1 MGTIITSRANPQIK
15 NIIQLKKDAGE
26 RRRQGVFLTEGIRMF
41 TEVPPAQRLA
51 AYVSEAFLKK
61 EEYRRR
67 LAAIEYQVVS
77 DAVFHQMSDTKTPQ
91 GIMCMARM
99 PAYGMQDLLRQGK
112 TQLLILEGI
121 QDPGNLGTMFRTAEG
136 AGATGV
142 LMDRTCVDIFSPKTI
157 RATMGSIFRVP
168 FFVTDDLPDTIR
180 ELKKQYVIVYAAHL
194 DGKRNY
200 DAFDYCGGCAF
211 LIGNEGAGL
220 TEETAKQADAYL
232 RIPMEGRVESLNAA
246 MAAGILMYEA
256 YRQRRQ
262 RGR

>member
-67 LAAIEYQVVS
+67 LAGIEYQVVS

-142 LMDRTCVDIFSPKTI
+142 LMDRTCVDIFP
-157 RATMGSIFRVP
+157 
-168 FFVTDDLPDTIR
+168 
-180 ELKKQYVIVYAAHL
+180 
-194 DGKRNY
+194 
-200 DAFDYCGGCAF
+200 
-211 LIGNEGAGL
+211 
-220 TEETAKQADAYL
+220 
-232 RIPMEGRVESLNAA
+232 
-246 MAAGILMYEA
+246 
-256 YRQRRQ
+256 QRRSGQ
-262 RGR
+262 RWGVFSACHFL